1 MILII
6 DHYRLVV
13 VAALLYNVKKEEEM
27 KRLTYEW
34 FTIRPKSRL

>member
-13 VAALLYNVKKEEEM
+13 VAALLYNVKKEEV